1 MSPIATEALA
11 SAKGN
16 AACAV
21 NPAGHG
27 HAESGPSR
35 GLGIGQTRDI
45 TEMEHELGFW
55 DAVQMYPQATFWAM
69 FFCVAVVMAGFDAQI
84 ITSFYALPAFQRKYG
99 HHLGDDKY
107 EIAAPWQTG
116 LGMGNPIGQILG
128 ALASSYPLHFL
139 GRRTTL
145 AVCCCWSI
153 AFVFVQF
160 FATSIGMLCA
170 GEILGG
176 LAYGFY
182 VVIAPT
188 YASEVCPL
196 ILRGF
201 LTTSVN
207 LAFVIGQFVAQG
219 CAAGVETRLD
229 EWAYRIPFAIQ
240 WVWPVVLLAGLQFAP
255 ESPYWLVRRGRT
267 EDARK
272 ALLQLTSSRLRPD
285 IDKILVGIEQTDL
298 LEREYATE
306 TTYWDCFKG
315 ASLVRTEISVM
326 VYLIQV
332 IGGNPLIGYANYFFE
347 QAGLS
352 SSDAF
357 GMGVGNTA
365 LGFLGT
371 ILSWPLMNY
380 FKLGRRTIYLSGM
393 VVMTTLLFIIGFLS
407 IPKHNKGAIWA
418 MASLMDF
425 WTFIYQMSVGPICF
439 VVISEISATRLRE
452 RTIAIATAVQAGA
465 SIAFTVAMPYMLNSN
480 EADWGGKAGFLFG
493 AISIMCLIW
502 CYFRLPESRNRTYEE
517 LDILFQRRIPAR
529 RFDKYDLLAE
539 ADHARG
545 VTPQE

>member
-1 MSPIATEALA
+1 MSSIATDALVP
-11 SAKGN
+11 AKGSGPYAIKETDN
-16 AACAV
+16 GV
-21 NPAGHG
+21 T
-27 HAESGPSR
+27 ESGTSR
-35 GLGIGQTRDI
+35 SLGIDQTRDI

-55 DAVQMYPQATFWAM
+55 NAVQMYPQATFWAM
-69 FFCVAVVMAGFDAQI
+69 FFCIAVVMAGFDAQI

-99 HHLGDDKY
+99 DHLGDGKF
-107 EIAAPWQTG
+107 EIAAPWQTA
-116 LGMGNPIGQILG
+116 LGMGNPIGQVLG
-128 ALASSYPLHFL
+128 ALASGYPLHYL
-139 GRRTTL
+139 GRRKTL
-145 AVCCCWSI
+145 AICCCWSI
-153 AFVFVQF
+153 GFVFVQF
-160 FATSIGMLCA
+160 FATSIGMLCV

-240 WVWPVVLLAGLQFAP
+240 WVWPVVLLAGLPLAP
-255 ESPYWLVRRGRT
+255 ESPYWLVRCGRT
-267 EDARK
+267 AEART
-272 ALLQLTSSRLRPD
+272 ALLQLTSSKNRPD

-306 TTYWDCFKG
+306 TTYQDCFKG
-315 ASLVRTEISVM
+315 ISLVRTEISVM

-357 GMGVGNTA
+357 SMGVANTA
-365 LGFLGT
+365 LGFVGT
-371 ILSWPLMNY
+371 IISWPLMNY
-380 FKLGRRTIYLSGM
+380 FNLGRRTIYNSGLA
-393 VVMTTLLFIIGFLS
+393 VMTALLFVIGFLS
-407 IPKHNKGAIWA
+407 IPKDNTGAIWA
-418 MASLMDF
+418 MASLMDV
-425 WTFIYQMSVGPICF
+425 WTFVYQMTVGPICF
-439 VVISEISATRLRE
+439 VIISEISATRLRE

-465 SIAFTVAMPYMLNSN
+465 SIVTTIAMPYMLNSN
-480 EADWGGKAGFLFG
+480 EADWGGKSGFLFG
-493 AISIMCLIW
+493 AISIVCLVW

-517 LDILFQRRIPAR
+517 LDILFQRRISAR
-529 RFDKYDLLAE
+529 KFEAYDLLAE
-539 ADHARG
+539 VNDTYRD
-545 VTPQE
+545 VRQ